1 MRPPEG
7 TGSPPTWESRETIAL
22 LALLPLSAVAADEP
36 EVVYA
41 KFHRAAMSNN
51 LEDLLK
57 YGPDARRA
65 ELGTMSEAQ
74 KEAALKMASSMMPRA
89 FKLRSKQ
96 LGAGGRSARL
106 LVSGT
111 GENIIGGKPEILYG
125 EVSMVLERGEWKV
138 DESSW
143 SLEQPEAPVP
153 VRPAAAPAAAKAA
166 APQPVAKPAAIA
178 PLRTL
183 GPAKPP
189 CVYKP
194 VMTAEDVENC
204 R

>member
-1 MRPPEG
+1 MRLPAA
-7 TGSPPTWESRETIAL
+7 IAL
-22 LALLPLSAVAADEP
+22 MVLLPLTPLAALAADEP

-51 LEDLLK
+51 LEELLK
-57 YGPDARRA
+57 YGLDARRA
-65 ELGTMSEAQ
+65 ELGSMSDAQ
-74 KEAALKMASSMMPRA
+74 KEATLKMASSMMPRA
-89 FKLRSKQ
+89 FKLRSKVI
-96 LGAGGRSARL
+96 GPGGRSARL
-106 LVSGT
+106 VVTGT
-111 GENIIGGKPEILYG
+111 GENLIGGTPEVLYG
-125 EVSMVLERGEWKV
+125 EVTMVMERGEWKV

-143 SLEQPEAPVP
+143 SNEAPAAAVTT
-153 VRPAAAPAAAKAA
+153 RSGAGPAAAPAAVKAA
-166 APQPVAKPAAIA
+166 AARPVAKPEAIA

>member
-1 MRPPEG
+1 MSLPAI
-7 TGSPPTWESRETIAL
+7 IAL
-22 LALLPLSAVAADEP
+22 LALLPFAALPALAADEP

-41 KFHRAAMSNN
+41 KFHRAAMSGN
-51 LEDLLK
+51 LEELLK
-57 YGPDARRA
+57 YGLDARRA
-65 ELGTMSEAQ
+65 ELGSMSTAQ
-74 KEAALKMASSMMPRA
+74 KEATLKMAASMMPRA
-89 FKLRSKQ
+89 FTLRSKQ
-96 LGAGGRSARL
+96 LGLGGRSARL
-106 LVSGT
+106 VVSGM
-111 GENIIGGKPEILYG
+111 GENIIGGRPEMLYG

-143 SLEQPEAPVP
+143 SNEQPQAPLP
-153 VRPAAAPAAAKAA
+153 ARPAAAPAPAAARAVAPKPATRPAAA
-166 APQPVAKPAAIA
+166 APIRA
-178 PLRTL
+178 L